1 MLDQLAKI
9 DQPFKFLA
17 CRSTVQFN
25 DGAAATAS
33 LHGACER
40 LRKVSVDQPEGSA
53 DAAGDLVAQMEARK
67 RKFDELQKRAEEA
80 GDGRLSFPK
89 SRSLA

>member
-1 MLDQLAKI
+1 MVGQLAQF
-9 DQPFKFLA
+9 DQTCDFFA

-25 DGAAATAS
+25 DEAAVTAS
-33 LHGACER
+33 LRGACER

-53 DAAGDLVAQMEARK
+53 DAAGDLVAQAEARK
-67 RKFDELQKRAEEA
+67 RKFEELQKRAEEA